1 MFDKKVTIPTH
12 NIEGHKLPKKSLS
25 QREKDL
31 KDIIG
36 TIDKVRSRAQK
47 KMAEIQKELNK
58 FQ

>member
-31 KDIIG
+31 KG
-36 TIDKVRSRAQK
+36 
-47 KMAEIQKELNK
+47 LNC
-58 FQ
+58 

>member
-12 NIEGHKLPKKSLS
+12 DIEGHKLPKKILS

-36 TIDKVRSRAQK
+36 KIDMVRGRAQK
-47 KMAEIQKELNK
+47 KMAEIQKELKK
-58 FQ
+58 FE